1 MSHSTTTETNAPKRA
16 RTDANDAGSNQQQ
29 TMTNQAEN
37 SSPSEQAKSFDHKHI
52 WKINEFTDE
61 IDRQDFGSSSHEV
74 KKLKYNDP
82 TLTYIDDDW
91 IIWLLVEY
99 VGKEALIRLGWYFA
113 TNDLIEG
120 VVCNERDYITDDV
133 IKCMFS
139 RVIWTPKTRI
149 RVIDFSICSIT
160 TDGIKSLLPFIRAA
174 PSITEFR
181 INGNQIG
188 TDGFALVVNA
198 LRGRPIKILSSYDC
212 AIHDI
217 VPALTDCTF
226 PELEAYCFNDN
237 PIGDE
242 GAKCIADK
250 LLQSAPKL
258 KSLFLCNCGIS
269 DQGAQ
274 SIANALILN
283 ETLEELDLPGN
294 NISIEGVASFAK
306 ALRSN
311 HTLQHLD
318 LTNSTMGWSNTAIQY
333 KDLQFALKMNR
344 YFQKDPRKAIRL
356 AKEKGFAKGGDGL
369 ECAVCIE
376 KKIEFFFFWP
386 CGHKICTDCHDHY
399 DEDICHMCKKE
410 IEKRQRLY

>member
-1 MSHSTTTETNAPKRA
+1 MSLFSTVETKPAKRDKA
-16 RTDANDAGSNQQQ
+16 EENDACPNHLP
-29 TMTNQAEN
+29 TTHNQAID
-37 SSPSEQAKSFDHKHI
+37 SPASGKGNTMDLRTFWHMHG
-52 WKINEFTDE
+52 FTDE
-61 IDRQDFGSSSHEV
+61 IDRRDFGRYWHFV

-82 TLTYIDDDW
+82 TMKSLRGVIPWPHDQSFCR
-91 IIWLLVEY
+91 
-99 VGKEALIRLGWYFA
+99 EAWIRLGWYFA
-113 TNDLIEG
+113 KNG
-120 VVCNERDYITDDV
+120 FPERVHFGIFGITDEV
-133 IKCMFS
+133 VQCMFGS
-139 RVIWTPKTRI
+139 VIWTPKLRI
-149 RVIDFSICSIT
+149 REIDFCGCSIT
-160 TDGIKSLLPFIRAA
+160 TDGIKSLLPFIKMA

-181 INGNQIG
+181 IDENEIG
-188 TDGFALVVNA
+188 TEGFALVVNA

-217 VPALTDCTF
+217 VPALTDCKF

-258 KSLFLCNCGIS
+258 KVLSLCNCGIS

-283 ETLEELDLPGN
+283 ETLEVLDLSGN

-311 HTLQHLD
+311 HTLWYLD
-318 LTNSTMGWSNTAIQY
+318 LTDSTVGWSNTATQY

-344 YFQKDPRKAIRL
+344 YFQKDPRKAIQL
-356 AKEKGFAKGGDGL
+356 AKEKRFAKGGDGL
-369 ECAVCIE
+369 ECAVCLQN
-376 KKIEFFFFWP
+376 KGEFYCFWP
-386 CGHKICTDCHDHY
+386 CGHKICTDCNDHY
-399 DEDICHMCKKE
+399 DKDVCHMCKKE
-410 IEKRQRLY
+410 IEKLQRLY